1 MHNALEISLG
11 LNVKVTAPDGQDLT
25 PSGQKDRAVLALLA
39 MSPEHRRRRLWLQ
52 DKLWSDR
59 FEEQSRASLR
69 RSLANIRK
77 SFGLYRDALDAD
89 KLIVSLRNVKI
100 IQEKLDPVV
109 SEFLEELDVRDPKFG
124 AWLNETRVAA
134 LHPASVKLQA
144 PLVTNTRP
152 PLVRIVGATHQAGS
166 DRVFLENLVADMIAE
181 RLHSTGPVRIE
192 SPSMPPET
200 EKEDCDIL
208 MEIDGRIES
217 GLWML
222 VVRLYGGAGRYFLWS
237 SRFSSQVGLSNL
249 WSNAEL
255 PAFVNSVVAATFA
268 KLQTELRLSTV
279 FQLNHAVKQ
288 LFTGR
293 RVDLDAASQTLDA
306 LATVDMDGTD
316 LALAWTGFERL
327 TRVLEHGEYSD
338 TIADEACLSVQRAV
352 GTSASNPTVL
362 ALSAIVEMKM
372 GNDPERA
379 LVLGQ
384 RAMDLSETNP
394 YALTAVAHILAFLN
408 RPDESY
414 RLSKMAVQS
423 GRNMPNDFTW
433 DMQLC
438 LAALATDR
446 HEEALEFATR
456 SHFKMPNYRPALR
469 YMVALQAMNNLGN
482 ASAELP
488 STLNKLQRI
497 EPGFELAHIAQD
509 NYPMHTFRQLGLTSE
524 LSI

>member
-1 MHNALEISLG
+1 MHNAVEISLG
-11 LNVKVTAPDGQDLT
+11 LNVKVIAPDGQDLT

-77 SFGLYRDALDAD
+77 SFGLYRDVLDAD
-89 KLIVSLRNVKI
+89 KLIVSLRNAKI
-100 IQEKLDPVV
+100 TYETLAPSV

-124 AWLNETRVAA
+124 TWLAETRVGAFA
-134 LHPASVKLQA
+134 PASGKLHA
-144 PLVTNTRP
+144 PLITDTRP
-152 PLVRIVGATHQAGS
+152 PLVRIVGATHQSGS
-166 DRVFLENLVADMIAE
+166 DRVFFENLVADMIAE

-192 SPSMPPET
+192 SPSMLADT
-200 EKEDCDIL
+200 EQDDCEVLI
-208 MEIDGRIES
+208 EIDGRIES

-222 VVRLYGGAGRYFLWS
+222 VVRLYGGTGRFFLWS

-249 WSNAEL
+249 WSNADL
-255 PAFVNSVVAATFA
+255 PAFVNTVVAATFT
-268 KLQTELRLSTV
+268 KLQTELRVSTV

-293 RVDLDAASQTLDA
+293 RTDLDAASQTLDA
-306 LATVDMDGTD
+306 LANVEMDGTD

-338 TIADEACLSVQRAV
+338 AIADEACMAVQRAV
-352 GTSASNPTVL
+352 ETCASNPTVL

-384 RAMDLSETNP
+384 QAMALSETNP
-394 YALTAVAHILAFLN
+394 YALTAVAHILAFLS
-408 RPDESY
+408 RPNESY

-446 HEEALEFATR
+446 HAEALESATR

-469 YMVALQAMNNLGN
+469 YMAALQAMNSLDNS
-482 ASAELP
+482 SAQLP
-488 STLNKLQRI
+488 ETLTKLQRI
-497 EPGFELAHIAQD
+497 EPGFELSHIAQD
-509 NYPMHTFRQLGLTSE
+509 SYPMHTFRQLGLTSE

>member
-11 LNVKVTAPDGQDLT
+11 LNVRVTGPDGTDLT

-77 SFGLYRDALDAD
+77 SLGVYRDALDAD

-100 IQEKLDPVV
+100 VMEQIDPSL

-124 AWLNETRVAA
+124 AWLAEARVGA
-134 LHPASVKLQA
+134 PAPDPVRLQA
-144 PLVTNTRP
+144 PLVAKQRP
-152 PLVRIVGATHQAGS
+152 PLVRIVGATDHAES

-192 SPSMPPET
+192 SPSMPPED
-200 EKEDCDIL
+200 EEQDCDIL

-222 VVRLYGGAGRYFLWS
+222 VVRLYSGAGRYFLWS
-237 SRFSSQVGLSNL
+237 GRFSNQVGLSNL
-249 WSNAEL
+249 WSNPDL
-255 PAFVNSVVAATFA
+255 PAFVNTVVSATFA
-268 KLQTELRLSTV
+268 KLQTELRFSTV

-288 LFTGR
+288 LYTGR

-306 LATVDMDGTD
+306 LASVDMEGTD
-316 LALAWTGFERL
+316 LALAWSGFERL

-338 TIADEACLSVQRAV
+338 SIADEACVSVQRAV
-352 GTSASNPTVL
+352 ENSMANPTVL

-379 LVLGQ
+379 LVLGRQ
-384 RAMDLSETNP
+384 AMDLSDTNP
-394 YALTAVAHILAFLN
+394 YALTSVAHTLAFMD
-408 RPDESY
+408 RPHESY
-414 RLSKMAVQS
+414 ELSRMAVQS

-438 LAALATDR
+438 LAALATGR
-446 HEEALEFATR
+446 HAEALEAATR

-469 YMVALQAMNNLGN
+469 YMVALQAMNAVEDAGVH
-482 ASAELP
+482 LP
-488 STLNKLQRI
+488 GTLAKLQRI
-497 EPGFELAHIAQD
+497 EPGFEVAHIAQD
-509 NYPMHTFRQLGLTSE
+509 SYPMHTFRQLGLTSE